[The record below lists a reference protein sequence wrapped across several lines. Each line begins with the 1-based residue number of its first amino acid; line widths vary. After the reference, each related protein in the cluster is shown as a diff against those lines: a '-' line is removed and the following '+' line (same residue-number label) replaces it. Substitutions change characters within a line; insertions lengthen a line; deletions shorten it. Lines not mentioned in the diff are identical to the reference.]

1 MSGHNSSLDGHL
13 AALVRA
19 CGDAV
24 ILCDAEGRIRFWN
37 RAAERI
43 FGYPEDEALGK
54 SLDIIIPE
62 RLRDR
67 HWRGYAETMR
77 TGQSKYGPGDLLAV
91 PAVTADGRRIS
102 IEFSIAVMRDDAGG
116 VTAIGAVI
124 RDVTARFEET
134 RKLRDQVASL
144 HQANSQSADPGG

>member
-1 MSGHNSSLDGHL
+1 MNGRNACLDGQL

-24 ILCDAEGRIRFWN
+24 LLCDAEGRIRFWN

-43 FGYPEDEALGK
+43 FGDPEVAALGQ

-62 RLRDR
+62 RLRDH
-67 HWRGYAETMR
+67 HWQGYAETMH
-77 TGQSKYGPGDLLAV
+77 TGRSKYGPGDLLAV

-102 IEFSIAVMRDDAGG
+102 IEFSIAVMREDAGG

-134 RKLRDQVASL
+134 RKLRDQVAGL
-144 HQANSQSADPGG
+144 HQADRQSADPSE